1 MLGLAA
7 LAISPAWAHGNMA
20 AREERFDV
28 SAHAVGV
35 LPVEWH
41 IGWVGDDVEGCND
54 FALREGLLEDFLRA
68 IGFGLSLFDGSAAD
82 G

>member
-1 MLGLAA
+1 MFGLASF
-7 LAISPAWAHGNMA
+7 AISPAGAHGNMA

-41 IGWVGDDVEGCND
+41 IGRFGDDVEGCND
-54 FALREGLLEDFLRA
+54 FVVASGNVKSLRYANL
-68 IGFGLSLFDGSAAD
+68 
-82 G
+82 